1 MLLHPVRWSA
11 EGFRSLALRY
21 SSPERIEEWEKRA
34 KASEEMPGVRCWGTA
49 WPAMGSTVDDTDDG
63 DDDGEP
69 FIVMARF
76 LWRLGLTPSATVDVA
91 AVGRA
96 GKVRFLPLPSRY
108 DCGDDGRCRC
118 GCGLTAEGRREGLPP
133 GFPAE
138 MLRGLGPTV
147 RTTTATPQERRAAQA
162 EE

>member
-1 MLLHPVRWSA
+1 
-11 EGFRSLALRY
+11 
-21 SSPERIEEWEKRA
+21 
-34 KASEEMPGVRCWGTA
+34 
-49 WPAMGSTVDDTDDG
+49 
-63 DDDGEP
+63 
-69 FIVMARF
+69 MARF
-76 LWRLGLTPSATVDVA
+76 LWRLGLTPDARVDMA
-91 AVGRA
+91 AAYRA

-147 RTTTATPQERRAAQA
+147 RTTTATPQERRAIQTNDPDSSRRSP
-162 EE
+162 